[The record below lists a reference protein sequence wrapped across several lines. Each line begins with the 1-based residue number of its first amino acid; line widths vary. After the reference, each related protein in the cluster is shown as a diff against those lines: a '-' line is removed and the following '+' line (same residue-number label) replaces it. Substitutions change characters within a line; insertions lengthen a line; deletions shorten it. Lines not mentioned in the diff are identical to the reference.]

1 MNNGGALKVER
12 VLKFF
17 ENLKFFWDDAEN
29 GNNDANILKNIFVF
43 GFLMFF
49 AIFEFFLKF
58 IKTWIKNWIATII
71 ID

>member
-17 ENLKFFWDDAEN
+17 ENLKFFRDDAEN
-29 GNNDANILKNIFVF
+29 GNNDVNILKNIFVF

-58 IKTWIKNWIATII
+58 IKA
-71 ID
+71 